1 MKKLI
6 IIIAASLSL
15 VGCATNGGTT
25 VERVDVNMTSRKL
38 QFVELDEDILAACKQ
53 PRPMAERLPSRTT
66 GKIKESEVVA
76 ALVESYTN
84 EVNCFLATRE
94 LFRLQRDVKSKLE
107 SVSNDNK

>member
-1 MKKLI
+1 MKKFVL
-6 IIIAASLSL
+6 IIAAALSL
-15 VGCATNGGTT
+15 VGCATSGGTT
-25 VERVDVNMTSRKL
+25 VERVDVNVTSRKL

-53 PRPMAERLPSRTT
+53 PRPMAERLPSRAT

-94 LFRLQRDVKSKLE
+94 LRRLQRDVKSKLE
-107 SVSNDNK
+107 GASNGNK